1 MRVCSCQN
9 FALSKCSHFHLFL
22 ILIFIFSAGRGGC
35 AAPEGWQLCCPSN
48 PEADK
53 TRPGGGRNLLLLQLL
68 RAAAGRPVQ
77 EAVRRRALQVDL
89 LHDGC
94 RARSQRPGRLHFPA
108 GEWAS
113 EGRAELPLR
122 TRHLRS
128 KTRRIGRI
136 SRSPPPQILGG
147 SGLKLPIDAISIS
160 GATQMLAMASSNE
173 ALKYVS
179 YPTQVR
185 IDARAPPRFSAVI
198 MSPGGGVPLLGPL
211 LPERIGS

>member
-1 MRVCSCQN
+1 MFSLQVEGAALHLKGGNSAALPIPRPIKLALAVGGIFFSFSY
-9 FALSKCSHFHLFL
+9 FALLQEDLFKKL
-22 ILIFIFSAGRGGC
+22 YAGERFKSTFFMMVAERGVNALVAFIFLLVSGPPKSAEF
-35 AAPEGWQLCCPSN
+35 P
-48 PEADK
+48 
-53 TRPGGGRNLLLLQLL
+53 L
-68 RAAAGRPVQ
+68 RA
-77 EAVRRRALQVDL
+77 
-89 LHDGC
+89 
-94 RARSQRPGRLHFPA
+94 
-108 GEWAS
+108 
-113 EGRAELPLR
+113 
-122 TRHLRS
+122 RHLRS